1 MSENLIGATTAVF
14 PIRLSVAVASP
25 VDVEWA
31 TRDGSA
37 IAGSDYKAASGT
49 VTFLPGET
57 EKQIEVQVYGQAIT
71 PADDKVFF
79 IRLNPPSNAVLV
91 DAILTCTINI
101 IDDQGIPSVAVVV
114 AEGRRGPKGDPGL
127 SAYEQAVLMGYTGT
141 LAEWMDQIADAS
153 KAADRAEGYA
163 ISAGE
168 DALKA
173 QNAAKNA
180 VFAGV
185 VFPTASEGVDPI
197 LGVKN
202 GSYFNVRSPL
212 SEHYID
218 EYQNVNGVA
227 VATGKSYPTSEHLQ
241 NISDHTALPFVN
253 GKSYVLH
260 RRVQLDNGDIVKS
273 TIDGNTNDPNVDMT
287 GWRKPQASESFDES
301 GLSQQVWN
309 NGIES
314 ISDLLAISNPNNG
327 NRMFVNGLQGGWFTY
342 DSDAI
347 SLSDNILFFNGW
359 KRQLD
364 VVALRPEWAGAVR
377 DGLTDDSAAFQ
388 ITYNATAKYGFSV
401 KHTDGTYA
409 VKSPITIDGSVNQFK
424 FIVLKGTFRG
434 NGINA
439 KFFPSTN
446 NGTTIKTF
454 GNAFLEVKFL
464 KYWNEAVSVQGIAV
478 VDSVG
483 NGDFAFRMT
492 KGGFPNNIAD
502 FRYNTGFI
510 FEDVATVGFKDDIVF
525 RGNYRKDQGGIYN
538 NNYFGQVTLN
548 RVYTYEGTSS
558 IVLENATLNRFSA
571 YDTMFFTMS
580 SGAVVKRPNP
590 LIPADQNTEMHF
602 MGQFNMCHF
611 EDCRGMF
618 RFDDTPATNERN
630 FVTLIDTTREFCG
643 LFDQNN
649 GNPLGVFKHTDLT
662 LIGRFDQKGYGETTI
677 PELEVGSSVTTDRKL
692 DVKLTNAKSLS
703 PNFINVFSSEIAV
716 LNGETVTKNVFC
728 ADGTGKQFQITTDLI
743 INSGQGGVSKIESVG
758 VTGSTGHHDVVNSLS
773 PNITVTCNSAAN
785 NMQQISVTNNSG
797 ATIYIWINVI
807 KNVTGVQCYL
817 T

>member
-1 MSENLIGATTAVF
+1 MPTQKIDPKVIFASDAPAIDKPPVFSDKTKGWDVTRANDGRPQIKEMNKVQQDTDLKILWLNENAALPYDASIDYPDG
-14 PIRLSVAVASP
+14 AVAIK
-25 VDVEWA
+25 
-31 TRDGSA
+31 DGSFKQLSSGLWVEFLDDFA
-37 IAGSDYKAASGT
+37 NKDAVKRGIANRYDPLLTYNSGER
-49 VTFLPGET
+49 V
-57 EKQIEVQVYGQAIT
+57 
-71 PADDKVFF
+71 
-79 IRLNPPSNAVLV
+79 VL
-91 DAILTCTINI
+91 A
-101 IDDQGIPSVAVVV
+101 
-114 AEGRRGPKGDPGL
+114 
-127 SAYEQAVLMGYTGT
+127 
-141 LAEWMDQIADAS
+141 
-153 KAADRAEGYA
+153 
-163 ISAGE
+163 
-168 DALKA
+168 
-173 QNAAKNA
+173 
-180 VFAGV
+180 
-185 VFPTASEGVDPI
+185 
-197 LGVKN
+197 
-202 GSYFNVRSPL
+202 
-212 SEHYID
+212 
-218 EYQNVNGVA
+218 
-227 VATGKSYPTSEHLQ
+227 
-241 NISDHTALPFVN
+241 
-253 GKSYVLH
+253 
-260 RRVQLDNGDIVKS
+260 NGDIVKS
-273 TIDGNTNDPNVDMT
+273 TVDGNTNDPNVDMT
-287 GWRKPQASESFDES
+287 GWVKVNDASQIFDES
-301 GLSQQVWN
+301 GLSQQEWN
-309 NGIES
+309 NGVES
-314 ISDLLAISNPNNG
+314 IADLLAISNPKNS

-347 SLSDNILFFNGW
+347 SLTDNILFFNGW
-359 KRQLD
+359 KRELD

-377 DGLTDDSAAFQ
+377 DGLTDDSNAFQ
-388 ITYNATAKYGFSV
+388 ITYNAAAKYGFSV
-401 KHTDGTYA
+401 GHTDGTYA
-409 VKSPITIDGSVNQFK
+409 VNSTITIDGSVNQFK
-424 FIVLKGTFRG
+424 FIVLNGTFRG
-434 NGINA
+434 NGISA

-492 KGGFPNNIAD
+492 KGGFPNNVDD

-510 FEDVATVGFKDDIVF
+510 FEDVSTVGFKDSVVF

-538 NNYFGQVTLN
+538 NNYFGQVTFN
-548 RVYTYEGTSS
+548 RFYAYEGESS

-580 SGAVVKRPNP
+580 SGAIVKRPNP
-590 LIPADQNTEMHF
+590 LIPAEQNTEMHF

-618 RFDDTPATNERN
+618 RFDDAPATNERN
-630 FVTLIDTTREFCG
+630 FVTFIDTTREFCG

-649 GNPLGVFKHTDLT
+649 GNPMGVFKHTDLT
-662 LIGRFDQKGYGETTI
+662 LVGRFDQKGYGENTI

-692 DVKLTNAKSLS
+692 DVKLTSAKSLS

-743 INSGQGGVSKIESVG
+743 INSGQGGISKIESVG
-758 VTGSTGHHDVVNSLS
+758 VTGSTGHHNVVNSLS
-773 PNITVTCNSAAN
+773 PSIAVTCNSSAN

>member
-1 MSENLIGATTAVF
+1 MPTQKIDPKVIFASDAPAIDKPPVF
-14 PIRLSVAVASP
+14 SDKTKGWDVARAN
-25 VDVEWA
+25 
-31 TRDGSA
+31 DGR
-37 IAGSDYKAASGT
+37 
-49 VTFLPGET
+49 P
-57 EKQIEVQVYGQAIT
+57 QIKEMNKVQQDTDLKILW
-71 PADDKVFF
+71 
-79 IRLNPPSNAVLV
+79 LNENAVL
-91 DAILTCTINI
+91 
-101 IDDQGIPSVAVVV
+101 P
-114 AEGRRGPKGDPGL
+114 
-127 SAYEQAVLMGYTGT
+127 Y
-141 LAEWMDQIADAS
+141 DAS
-153 KAADRAEGYA
+153 IDYPDGAV
-163 ISAGE
+163 
-168 DALKA
+168 ALKDGSFKQLSGGSWIEFLDDFA
-173 QNAAKNA
+173 DKDA
-180 VFAGV
+180 VKRGIANRYDSSLTYNSG
-185 VFPTASEGVDPI
+185 ERI
-197 LGVKN
+197 
-202 GSYFNVRSPL
+202 
-212 SEHYID
+212 
-218 EYQNVNGVA
+218 
-227 VATGKSYPTSEHLQ
+227 
-241 NISDHTALPFVN
+241 
-253 GKSYVLH
+253 VLA
-260 RRVQLDNGDIVKS
+260 NGDIVKS

-309 NGIES
+309 NGVES
-314 ISDLLAISNPNNG
+314 ISDLLAIPDPKNG
-327 NRMFVNGLQGGWFTY
+327 DRVFVKGLQGGWFEY
-342 DSDAI
+342 NSSKASINDGI
-347 SLSDNILFFNGW
+347 MVFNG
-359 KRQLD
+359 RVRITLET
-364 VVALRPEWAGAVR
+364 VIYPEWAGAVR
-377 DGLTDDSAAFQ
+377 DGLTDDSTAFQ
-388 ITYNATAKYGFSV
+388 ITYNAAAKYGFSV
-401 KHTDGTYA
+401 GHTDGTYA
-409 VKSPITIDGSVNQFK
+409 VKSPITVDGSVNQFK
-424 FIVLKGTFRG
+424 FIVLHGSFRG
-434 NGINA
+434 NGVNA

-483 NGDFAFRMT
+483 GGDFAFRMT

-538 NNYFGQVTLN
+538 NNYFGQVTFN
-548 RVYTYEGTSS
+548 RFYAYEGESS

-580 SGAVVKRPNP
+580 SGAIVKRLNP
-590 LIPADQNTEMHF
+590 LIPAEQNTEMHF

-618 RFDDTPATNERN
+618 RFDDAPATNERN
-630 FVTLIDTTREFCG
+630 FVTFIDTTREFCG

-649 GNPLGVFKHTDLT
+649 GNPMGVFKHTDLT
-662 LIGRFDQKGYGETTI
+662 LVGRFDQKGYGETTI

-692 DVKLTNAKSLS
+692 DVKLTSAKSLS

-728 ADGTGKQFQITTDLI
+728 ADGAGKQFQITTDLI
-743 INSGQGGVSKIESVG
+743 INSGQGGISKIESVG
-758 VTGSTGHHDVVNSLS
+758 VTGSTGHHNITSSLS
-773 PNITVTCNSAAN
+773 PSIAVTCNSSAN